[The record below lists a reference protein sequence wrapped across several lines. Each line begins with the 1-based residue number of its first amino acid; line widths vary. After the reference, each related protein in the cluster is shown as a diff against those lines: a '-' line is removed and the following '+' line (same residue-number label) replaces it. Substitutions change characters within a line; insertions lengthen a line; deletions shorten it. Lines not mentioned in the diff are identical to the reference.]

1 MVSGSKAVEPIDC
14 IGTKAVTRD
23 WRHSAKQTSN
33 AHNAPT
39 PKRNNPEAQ
48 QPRNAATPKRNN
60 PTESPVPHWSSRTR
74 FTSASPLRE
83 LRCRDR
89 LFQLTADFTAG
100 VRRTVHV
107 EIEVTCFERFHLVRV

>member
-39 PKRNNPEAQ
+39 PKRNNPETQ
-48 QPRNAATPKRNN
+48 QPHGIPSSALEFPHKVHFGIAAARAPM
-60 PTESPVPHWSSRTR
+60 P
-74 FTSASPLRE
+74 
-83 LRCRDR
+83 
-89 LFQLTADFTAG
+89 
-100 VRRTVHV
+100 
-107 EIEVTCFERFHLVRV
+107 